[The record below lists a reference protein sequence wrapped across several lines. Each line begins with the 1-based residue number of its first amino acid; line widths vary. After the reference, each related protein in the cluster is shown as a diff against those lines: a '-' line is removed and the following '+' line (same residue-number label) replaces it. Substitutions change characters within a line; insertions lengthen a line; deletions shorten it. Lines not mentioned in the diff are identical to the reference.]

1 MRQRPSRQSGVR
13 AVLGCAI
20 VALAFVPGDVLT
32 AGQAGAATRRAGQS
46 PPGEWWCCGGDSSST
61 KYSPLDQINRDNVKN
76 LRIAWRWKSDNPANQ
91 SGIPMTYLANG
102 RQFVVAV
109 GAPSVPGEFVALT
122 LDQ

>member
-1 MRQRPSRQSGVR
+1 MRRRPSRQSGVR
-13 AVLGCAI
+13 AVLGWAI
-20 VALAFVPGDVLT
+20 VALAFVPGDVLI

-46 PPGEWWCCGGDSSST
+46 PPGEWWC
-61 KYSPLDQINRDNVKN
+61 YVKN

-102 RQFVVAV
+102 RQYIVVAV